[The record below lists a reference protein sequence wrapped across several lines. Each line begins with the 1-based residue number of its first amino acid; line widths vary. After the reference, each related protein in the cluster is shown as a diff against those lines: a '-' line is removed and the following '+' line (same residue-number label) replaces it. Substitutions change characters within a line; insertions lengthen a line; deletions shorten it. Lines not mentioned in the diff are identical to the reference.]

1 MQVFWLKSNSLRR
14 ASDITPDYGIRYALC
29 ASLIA
34 RPRLACKYKKKEFV
48 LNASIHPNSFFV
60 FPVILGNSCGRWGE
74 RRPVDDMLRA
84 DRAGRRDLETT
95 GFQGTRRLAL
105 K

>member
-1 MQVFWLKSNSLRR
+1 LQILWLKSNSLRR

-34 RPRLACKYKKKEFV
+34 RPRLAYKYKKEFV

>member
-34 RPRLACKYKKKEFV
+34 RPRLAYKYKKRVRLECKHSSE
-48 LNASIHPNSFFV
+48 LFFL

>member
-34 RPRLACKYKKKEFV
+34 RPRLAYKYKKEFV
-48 LNASIHPNSFFV
+48 LNASIHPNSFLV
-60 FPVILGNSCGRWGE
+60 FPVILGNSCGRWDLKDVAEPETRINKGKE
-74 RRPVDDMLRA
+74 RDA
-84 DRAGRRDLETT
+84 DH
-95 GFQGTRRLAL
+95 
-105 K
+105 